1 MKSNPFVKEKKKSST
16 MEKIKLLDDQTL
28 VRKYLTGNEA
38 AFEVLLARYKDRIFS
53 YLMSLLKDRKQAED
67 VFQDAFFKIIRTLK
81 KGKYNEEGKF
91 LPWAMRIAHNLAID
105 YFRKNKKMPTIGQSS
120 GKGDDD
126 DFDIFSVVKMEEPN
140 VEDNMIDA
148 QIKKDVVK
156 LLDHLP
162 EEQKEIVFLRHFKEM
177 SFKDIA
183 EKKDISINTA
193 LGRMRYALINLR
205 KIIEEH
211 NMKLTV
217 Q

>member
-1 MKSNPFVKEKKKSST
+1 MSAIKSISDQELVK
-16 MEKIKLLDDQTL
+16 
-28 VRKYLTGNEA
+28 KYLSGNEN
-38 AFEVLLARYKDRIFS
+38 AFEVLLNRYKDRIFS
-53 YLMSLLKDRKQAED
+53 YLMSLLKDRKLAED

-105 YFRKNKKMPTIGQSS
+105 QFRKQKKMPTIGQSS
-120 GKGDDD
+120 KKSEDD
-126 DFDIFSVVKMEEPN
+126 DFDIFSLIKMEDPSI
-140 VEDNMIDA
+140 EDKMVDD
-148 QIKKDVVK
+148 QIKKDVTR

-162 EEQKEIVFLRHFKEM
+162 QEQREIVFLRHFKEM

-183 EKKDISINTA
+183 EMKNISINTA

-211 NMKLTV
+211 NVVLTP